1 MSFYSPPERHLTDQS
16 LLKFSLIV
24 CFSLELFIA
33 AGRRIRRDRDKE
45 VRKGGISLS
54 LIAEFPPVTARV
66 AERARI
72 LFDRHSET
80 SGGRKP
86 TEAEE
91 PLGSDIRED
100 DF

>member
-24 CFSLELFIA
+24 CFSLELFLA

-54 LIAEFPPVTARV
+54 LI
-66 AERARI
+66 
-72 LFDRHSET
+72 
-80 SGGRKP
+80 
-86 TEAEE
+86 
-91 PLGSDIRED
+91 
-100 DF
+100 

>member
-1 MSFYSPPERHLTDQS
+1 M
-16 LLKFSLIV
+16 
-24 CFSLELFIA
+24 
-33 AGRRIRRDRDKE
+33 
-45 VRKGGISLS
+45 
-54 LIAEFPPVTARV
+54 TARV

-80 SGGRKP
+80 SRGRKP